1 MVSVDS
7 MMHFLSFMRINS
19 FYFLFIVYYLILDGG
34 EKQLIDVHNKS
45 ADDIL
50 SLLDVAAAAT
60 ER

>member
-1 MVSVDS
+1 
-7 MMHFLSFMRINS
+7 MHFLSFMRINS

>member
-1 MVSVDS
+1 
-7 MMHFLSFMRINS
+7 MHFWSFVNINT
-19 FYFLFIVYYLILDGG
+19 FYFLFIIYHFVLDGG